1 LQLHRQFRLLL
12 ALHHAGDQQC
22 CEVCECEQGQ
32 LSLWRPRVPLL
43 GHDGDHSDRI
53 LVVGQRAG
61 QHRADPPR
69 DGRLAELG
77 PSAIDGE
84 VFGTDQFLDL
94 EGVYARAFLVAD
106 LQLLQMR
113 EPVV

>member
-61 QHRADPPR
+61 QHRPDPAGDRGLPE
-69 DGRLAELG
+69 GRPSGVAFQILDPDQLLG
-77 PSAIDGE
+77 VESVNAGPFL
-84 VFGTDQFLDL
+84 VLDL
-94 EGVYARAFLVAD
+94 
-106 LQLLQMR
+106 QILQMS
-113 EPVV
+113 EPFI